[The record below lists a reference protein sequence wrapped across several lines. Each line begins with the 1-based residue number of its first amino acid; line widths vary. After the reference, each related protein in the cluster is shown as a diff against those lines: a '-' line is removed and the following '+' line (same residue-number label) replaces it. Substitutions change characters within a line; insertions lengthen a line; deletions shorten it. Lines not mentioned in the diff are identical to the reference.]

1 VLRGEKV
8 YLRTRD
14 EADVATLHRELF
26 DDVAGHARADG
37 RAWRPTPLGE
47 SPYTVRPPRDGGAP
61 FSVVTVDGDQLAG
74 EASLW
79 QVDLHNRSA
88 HLGIALFASMHGR
101 GYGTE
106 TLQLLVGYGFDVLG
120 LHRLQIETLADN
132 AAMIGSAEKAGFRL
146 EGRLRG
152 SGWVLGEFVDE
163 VVLGLVR
170 EG

>member
-1 VLRGEKV
+1 MQHRCAVLP
-8 YLRTRD
+8 LRPVGWHTGC
-14 EADVATLHRELF
+14 HRRLE
-26 DDVAGHARADG
+26 
-37 RAWRPTPLGE
+37 RAWRRSIGHLH
-47 SPYTVRPPRDGGAP
+47 
-61 FSVVTVDGDQLAG
+61 AG
-74 EASLW
+74 
-79 QVDLHNRSA
+79 
-88 HLGIALFASMHGR
+88 HLTTGCIYLHGR

-106 TLQLLVGYGFDVLG
+106 ALQLLVGYGFDVLG

-132 AAMIGSAEKAGFRL
+132 AAMIGSAESAGFRL